1 MADYRRSFH
10 GIIVLGRGKKI
21 LFLDREAKKIIAG
34 IQGDK
39 KPLSRI
45 GERRLIDQLDLIRS
59 KVLENCSPH
68 PQNPGLASPSQTVT
82 VCGTRFFCR
91 GIPLKEEGVNRGM
104 VLILIETVTENG
116 GALIGEQSTDTR
128 VKRGTKIV
136 VGRKNGKR

>member
-39 KPLSRI
+39 KPLSKI
-45 GERRLIDQLDLIRS
+45 GERRLIDRLDLVRS
-59 KVLENCSPH
+59 KGFENCSPH
-68 PQNPGLASPSQTVT
+68 PQNPVLVFPSQTVT

-91 GIPLKEEGVNRGM
+91 GIPLKEEGVNRGL
-104 VLILIETVTENG
+104 VLILIKTATENG
-116 GALIGEQSTDTR
+116 APLIGEQSADTR
-128 VKRGTKIV
+128 RGRGAKIV
-136 VGRKNGKR
+136 GGRKNGKS

>member
-45 GERRLIDQLDLIRS
+45 GERRLTDQLNLVRS
-59 KVLENCSPH
+59 KALENCSPH

-91 GIPLKEEGVNRGM
+91 GIPLKEEGVNRGL
-104 VLILIETVTENG
+104 VIILIETVTENG
-116 GALIGEQSTDTR
+116 GTLIREHSADARLG
-128 VKRGTKIV
+128 RGAKIV
-136 VGRKNGKR
+136 VGRKNRKR